1 VVTSYVALLRG
12 VNLGSRKLTSADLK
26 KIGVDAGYDAVTTH
40 LASGNLVFTATAG
53 SAADHEK
60 SLTAS
65 IGSHMKAKVPVT
77 VRTKAQLEKA
87 VEGLRKAY
95 PSADPKR
102 LAIGFLDSP
111 AGSGPADRLGDFGDD
126 QYVISGAEIYL
137 HYPNGQAKSKLIPP
151 LIDKKLGGM
160 CTVRGLG
167 TVEGIIGKL

>member
-1 VVTSYVALLRG
+1 MLE
-12 VNLGSRKLTSADLK
+12 
-26 KIGVDAGYDAVTTH
+26 DAQANGARYKDTLAASEAAVRH
-40 LASGNLVFTATAG
+40 RAQQGTAREG
-53 SAADHEK
+53 
-60 SLTAS
+60 
-65 IGSHMKAKVPVT
+65 GRRP
-77 VRTKAQLEKA
+77 AQ
-87 VEGLRKAY
+87 GL
-95 PSADPKR
+95 PDADPKR